1 MASALPDR
9 YERRYILGMNLSSS
23 VRTLIALLLCLLLPL
38 QAGATLARAA
48 AMARHAA
55 QMPTAV
61 SPAVARDDAAIP
73 LLAHGGLHGGHHAD
87 QHGAHTVHAGHGGHA
102 ADAAHAAPHSHSH
115 QGHHGDHGLKAPADV
130 KPASKPASHQAVHAK
145 AGCADC
151 AKCCL
156 MAASAP
162 PPVLSASFAPA
173 VARASFEPQR
183 ALAPAFLT
191 SGPDRPP
198 RHLTA

>member
-1 MASALPDR
+1 MK
-9 YERRYILGMNLSSS
+9 LSSA

-48 AMARHAA
+48 SMARHGVALTHTNIAA
-55 QMPTAV
+55 AGTA
-61 SPAVARDDAAIP
+61 SATPASTQ
-73 LLAHGGLHGGHHAD
+73 LAHGD
-87 QHGAHTVHAGHGGHA
+87 HAGHADHVSHAGHDAHAGHEAQIGHA
-102 ADAAHAAPHSHSH
+102 DAHAGPAGAPSHHDHAVPGKHHHPTLKDPATDGKPSSH
-115 QGHHGDHGLKAPADV
+115 K
-130 KPASKPASHQAVHAK
+130 AVHAK

-156 MAASAP
+156 LAASAP
-162 PPVLSASFAPA
+162 PPMLAASFAPR

-183 ALAPAFLT
+183 AIDPAFLT
-191 SGPDRPP
+191 DGPDRPP